1 MPVRKAVIPAAGL
14 GTRTLPASKAV
25 PKVLIPVVDR
35 PAIQYAVEEIVRA
48 GISNICIVL
57 SRGQESV
64 GDHFTADPELEAA
77 LGAKGREE
85 VLEEVRRLHHLADI
99 FYVRQQEPR
108 GLGHAVWTAR
118 EHVGDEPF
126 AVVLP
131 DEIYDPAENIL
142 AEMIQTYDE
151 HGSSTIAV
159 KEVPN
164 DQIHLYGAIGPENP
178 DDETLRVR
186 TVIEKPEPDQAPSNL
201 ASVGRYVL
209 APDIFEVIAKLEPGA
224 GGEIQLADALDML
237 AREGR
242 LLARRYDGRRW
253 DVGTKPGFLQATV
266 TLAAER
272 ADLGPAFRRFLESFR
287 A

>member
-131 DEIYDPAENIL
+131 DEIYD
-142 AEMIQTYDE
+142 
-151 HGSSTIAV
+151 
-159 KEVPN
+159 
-164 DQIHLYGAIGPENP
+164 
-178 DDETLRVR
+178 
-186 TVIEKPEPDQAPSNL
+186 
-201 ASVGRYVL
+201 
-209 APDIFEVIAKLEPGA
+209 
-224 GGEIQLADALDML
+224 
-237 AREGR
+237 
-242 LLARRYDGRRW
+242 
-253 DVGTKPGFLQATV
+253 
-266 TLAAER
+266 
-272 ADLGPAFRRFLESFR
+272 
-287 A
+287 